1 MRIGFHPATETT
13 LDIHADSANQSRPIA
28 IAEIE
33 TLAALP
39 LPENPPEMIALG
51 QRLYQFL
58 SGPMDWLAALP
69 PNSTL
74 EIDCSRTHAKIA
86 HLPWELLH
94 DGAAFLVRRG
104 ILPLR
109 LMPGGRGSV
118 DNSAQAANRPLR
130 LLFMACSPR
139 DIRPVLDF
147 ELEERIIEDV
157 TKNQPIHLISEESG
171 DRKSVV

>member
-1 MRIGFHPATETT
+1 MRIGFHPATATT
-13 LDIHADSANQSRPIA
+13 LDIHADSASQSRPIA

-39 LPENPPEMIALG
+39 LPETPPEMIALG

-104 ILPLR
+104 IVSSR
-109 LMPGGRGSV
+109 NFCQNEAAPGARYHTAV
-118 DNSAQAANRPLR
+118 RRQQL
-130 LLFMACSPR
+130 
-139 DIRPVLDF
+139 
-147 ELEERIIEDV
+147 
-157 TKNQPIHLISEESG
+157 Q